1 MKLSAKLFVALPL
14 CAALAGLGCSSTA
27 RGGAIGAAA
36 GGAAGALIG
45 KKFGDHTVMGAL
57 IGAGVGGTAGA
68 LIGKKMDSQANDL
81 KQDLDG
87 AKVERVG
94 EGIKITFASGILF
107 SSGSSDLQADGKA
120 NIEKM
125 ATILQKYPDTN
136 IVVEGPTDGDG
147 TEDFNLKLS
156 EKRAAAVAQF
166 AQGLGV
172 TSGRFT
178 TMGYG
183 ETVPVGDNATT
194 EGKQANRRVE
204 IAIFANEKMKEAA
217 AKGQL

>member
-136 IVVEGPTDGDG
+136 IVVEGHTDGDG

>member
-1 MKLSAKLFVALPL
+1 MKISTRLLVALPL

-27 RGGAIGAAA
+27 KGGLIGGGV

-45 KKFGDHTVMGAL
+45 KKLGNHTAMGAL
-57 IGAGVGGTAGA
+57 LGAAVGGSAGA

-81 KQDLDG
+81 KQDLEG

-107 SSGSSDLQADGKA
+107 TTASADLQADGKA
-120 NIEKM
+120 NIANLAK
-125 ATILQKYPDTN
+125 ILQKYPDTN
-136 IVVEGPTDGDG
+136 ILVEGHTDADG
-147 TEDFNLKLS
+147 TEEMNQKLS
-156 EKRAAAVAQF
+156 ERRAASVAQY

-172 TSGRFT
+172 SAQRFT
-178 TMGYG
+178 TKGYG
-183 ETVPVGDNATT
+183 ETQPVGDNSTPD
-194 EGKQANRRVE
+194 GKQANRRVE